1 MAKANDS
8 TPEERARQR
17 VKNFTGLMWHLVTYV
32 IVNVFL
38 WVMTPGAVIWVA
50 VPWGVGLAFHA
61 ASYFLDENGFQ
72 SRRYRR
78 ILAEEQERED
88 R

>member
-8 TPEERARQR
+8 TPQERARKR

-61 ASYFLDENGFQ
+61 ASYFLDERGFQ
-72 SRRYRR
+72 SRRYDR
-78 ILAEEQERED
+78 ILAEEQKRED